1 MGKYFK
7 TKYIVLVFAL
17 LAVLAAVG
25 VSSHYAWRSYQKTLR
40 LKPIPNAQIAFVNLT
55 RVHNEATAFVK
66 LRELIE
72 RQYKDFKN
80 EISTQGKEILD
91 QHAILEQQKNIK
103 AKEKEDLQRR
113 KEELD
118 KKMREMSSVIHEHKT
133 ALHQNF
139 AKITDNIEAKI
150 REIVN
155 TLAKK
160 HQLNL
165 IFNATVMDASV
176 VLYGGDELDITD
188 EVLAQL
194 NREIPTVHLES

>member
-7 TKYIVLVFAL
+7 AKYILLIFAL
-17 LAVLAAVG
+17 LSVAAAIG
-25 VSSHYAWRSYQKTLR
+25 ASSHYAWRNYQKSLR
-40 LKPIPNAQIAFVNLT
+40 LKTIPNAQIAFVNLT
-55 RVHNEATAFVK
+55 RIHNEATAFVR

-80 EISTQGKEILD
+80 EITSQEKEILD
-91 QHAILEQQKNIK
+91 QHAILEQQKNQK
-103 AKEKEDLQRR
+103 AKEKEDLQKR

-118 KKMREMSSVIHEHKT
+118 KKMREMSSVIHERKT

-139 AKITDNIEAKI
+139 AKITDNIETTI

-155 TLAKK
+155 SLAKK

-188 EVLAQL
+188 EVLTQL
-194 NREIPTVHLES
+194 NKAIPTVHLES